1 MLDSVFVY
9 LVEIETNMKTSTMRW
24 KDKQRDSI
32 QALNYLCRV
41 TEAKNWIE
49 KCLDTDLGP
58 IFTFEQSLRNG
69 VVLAKLVLR
78 FQPYRRFRI
87 FDSGELQ
94 FRHSDN
100 INKFLDFINDI
111 NLPDIFHFELTDIY
125 EGKNLPKVIYCIH
138 ALSFFLSMQHLAPP
152 LERIN
157 EDLHFAD
164 DDIAQI
170 VRRLQQSNAT
180 LPNFTALNSDFMLRA
195 SPTLSPTRSPS
206 PSFKHSRARS
216 QDLSDSGS
224 AYSSPITS
232 PLKSKEETLP
242 SPFSSI
248 ASHRRTKSS
257 LPSLNSSLPNDS
269 LISSPKLSGFEDPFL
284 QPPLTS
290 TLRDSPTPF
299 FTTFSPT
306 RRRDALFSFHSPYH
320 SYGRIPV
327 PDNIL
332 NGLQACCR
340 GVIARIKLVDV
351 LQSLAEQSAHVETFQ
366 AMIRGYLSRSNYRI
380 NENAYEEM
388 VMWTVSLQSTIRGH
402 LVRVE
407 YKEKVLKNES
417 LRSVPKVQAIIRAG
431 FYRKIHFAFLKSL
444 QEKEYSFTLIQSSA
458 QGYLIRHQIVNMLDN
473 LYQYIPSFVQFQ
485 SILRGALFRAR
496 WQQLLKELD
505 EFPSWFHAMCKGL
518 FSRKKIN
525 LLKSS
530 LESHSLSFTN
540 LSALSRGCLLRS
552 IINER
557 LSQLEYCSPSL
568 LSLQSLCRRIIFQ
581 RRYLTLLEKLH
592 SREVSITTL
601 QSFLR
606 GFLARISVAK
616 LNIHLVKHSRDIL
629 YMQSSVRAVLLRDDV
644 NFIEIQLESFMDETI
659 TIQSIVRGYLARS
672 NFLRKLQS
680 FHQTMENP
688 IIAKSVYRGRQ
699 EGLAYRELATARN
712 PPVMTVKNFVH
723 LLDDNNFDFEE
734 DVCIEH
740 MRKEIVKLVRENET
754 IEEHINELDVKIAL
768 LVKNKISLD
777 DVLRHHSKYKPG
789 KQVTDYIT
797 NSRSM
802 KTLNNSSRRYL
813 DLLQCFFYV
822 LQTNEIYITN
832 YLHIL
837 MKCNPDFIQLRHIT
851 YLILQIFGHASN
863 RREEVLFL
871 RLMTSVLNME
881 VSQTETTTELL
892 ANDSVWKLLLMGL
905 LGNIRDAKL
914 WKSMLSR
921 IHKILVYDEKMDFE
935 INPIA
940 LLKQFDPN
948 RKDLS
953 ENPKV
958 ALSIA
963 MQHSPTRNL
972 YVGRLR
978 ELRKLCQS
986 FIIALSRNI
995 ESFPYSLCYVASQL
1009 KLSLEHNFPSAKKE
1023 WIFGIIGRFVF
1034 DNYIKPLLVS
1044 PDNYKLVENHINA
1057 LQRKNLNCF
1066 SSILSE
1072 IFNVEPCESRKLGF
1086 LRPLSEFIEVSK
1098 KDIMIFLEHL
1108 TDVVDPETYF
1118 EFDGFEDIVSTKRPV
1133 IYMKRDDILTIY
1145 TQISR
1150 ASDLIATDSPNDPLR
1165 AVINELESMSPKDY
1179 EFLETET
1186 DIKLELSPRFCTM
1199 EDPVAEE
1206 RSLIVQ
1212 TKRYIFFI
1220 IRVQNGSSLM
1230 DILVKPVTDEDEE
1243 SWHELLITE
1252 AERNQKFEEFD
1263 DALSSISFAE
1273 LKYLALSNVLELEN
1287 LGFASRS
1294 NNYQD
1299 IVNSIA
1305 LDIRNKS
1312 KRRLQRQREL
1322 DFGRQS
1328 LVSLKE
1334 KRAFLDS
1341 QLKSYNEYIE
1351 QAMETL
1357 QSKKGKKKL
1366 IPFSKQYFHMRELR
1380 KSGRVPRFGSF
1391 KYTATKLYDR
1401 GILVSM
1407 SRMPHH
1413 DKLYITISAD
1423 EIGKFT
1429 LEASSNAFNVTS
1441 PRCVLQLDDLLSAQY
1456 NKVLTIDVLDGR
1468 LKLNTNMFLHLI
1480 FSRFYS

>member
-1 MLDSVFVY
+1 MR
-9 LVEIETNMKTSTMRW
+9 TSTMRW
-24 KDKQRDSI
+24 KDKQRDTI

-49 KCLDTDLGP
+49 ECLDTNLGP
-58 IFTFEQSLRNG
+58 ISTFEQSLRNG

-78 FQPYRRFRI
+78 FQPFRRFRV
-87 FDSGELQ
+87 FESDELQ

-100 INKFLDFINDI
+100 INKFLDFIADI
-111 NLPDIFHFELTDIY
+111 KLPEIFHFELTDIY

-138 ALSFFLSMQHLAPP
+138 ALSFFLSMQNLAPP
-152 LERIN
+152 LVRIN
-157 EDLHFAD
+157 ENLNFAD
-164 DDIAQI
+164 DDVAQI
-170 VRRLQQSNAT
+170 VRRLQQSNAI
-180 LPNFTALNSDFMLRA
+180 LPNFTALSSDFMLRA
-195 SPTLSPTRSPS
+195 SPTLSPTRNPAASP
-206 PSFKHSRARS
+206 KHSRARS

-224 AYSSPITS
+224 AFSSPLTS
-232 PLKSKEETLP
+232 PLKYKEEDTR
-242 SPFSSI
+242 SPLSSST
-248 ASHRRTKSS
+248 SHRRTKSS
-257 LPSLNSSLPNDS
+257 LPSLNSFK
-269 LISSPKLSGFEDPFL
+269 SSTPALSSSSKLNGFEDSFL
-284 QPPLTS
+284 QPPS
-290 TLRDSPTPF
+290 SSLRDSPSPSF
-299 FTTFSPT
+299 FTTFSPN
-306 RRRDALFSFHSPYH
+306 RRREALFSYYNPYH
-320 SYGRIPV
+320 QLERAPFQ
-327 PDNIL
+327 DNVL
-332 NGLQACCR
+332 NGVQACCR

-351 LQSLAEQSAHVETFQ
+351 LQSLAEQSTHVETFQ
-366 AMIRGYLSRSNYRI
+366 AMIRGYLSRSTYKI

-388 VMWTVSLQSTIRGH
+388 VRWTESLQSSIRGH

-407 YKEKVLKNES
+407 YKEKVLRNES
-417 LRSVPKVQAIIRAG
+417 LRSVPKMQAVIRAG
-431 FYRKIHFAFLKSL
+431 FYRRSQVAILERLK
-444 QEKEYSFTLIQSSA
+444 EKESSFILIQSSSH
-458 QGYLIRHQIVNMLDN
+458 GYLTRHQIVNMLDN
-473 LYQYIPSFVQFQ
+473 LYHYIPSIIQLQ
-485 SILRGALFRAR
+485 SVIRGALFRNR
-496 WQQLLKELD
+496 LKQLSRELD
-505 EFPSWFHAMCKGL
+505 SFPYRFHAMCRGFFL
-518 FSRKKIN
+518 RRRLN
-525 LLKSS
+525 NLKSS
-530 LESHSLSFTN
+530 LESQSSSFTSLST
-540 LSALSRGCLLRS
+540 LSRGCLLRS
-552 IINER
+552 IYKGH
-557 LSQLEYCSPSL
+557 LKQLHYLSPSL
-568 LSLQSLCRRIIFQ
+568 IPLQSICRGLLSQ
-581 RRYLTLLEKLH
+581 RWQLNILEELYSH
-592 SREVSITTL
+592 TASVTTL
-601 QSFLR
+601 QSFIR
-606 GFLARISVAK
+606 GFLTRISVAK

-629 YMQSSVRAVLLRDDV
+629 FVQSAVRAVLLRDDV
-644 NFIEIQLESFMDETI
+644 NFIEIQLESSIDETLALQS
-659 TIQSIVRGYLARS
+659 TIRGCLARS
-672 NFLRKLQS
+672 NFARKLQS
-680 FHQTMENP
+680 FHQKMENP

-734 DVCIEH
+734 DVCIEN

-777 DVLRHHSKYKPG
+777 DVLKHHNKYKPG
-789 KQVTDYIT
+789 KQVSDYIA

-813 DLLQCFFYV
+813 DLVQCFFYV

-837 MKCNPDFIQLRHIT
+837 NKSNPSFMQLRHIT

-871 RLMTSVLNME
+871 RLMTNVLNME
-881 VSQTETTTELL
+881 VSQAETTEDIL
-892 ANDSVWKLLLMGL
+892 NNESIWKILLMGL

-914 WKSMLSR
+914 WKSILSR
-921 IHKILVYDEKMDFE
+921 MHKILVYDERMDFE
-935 INPIA
+935 INPVA
-940 LLKQFDPN
+940 LLKQFEPN
-948 RKDLS
+948 RKDHS

-958 ALSIA
+958 ALNIA

-995 ESFPYSLCYVASQL
+995 ESFPFSLCYVASQL
-1009 KLSLEHNFPSAKKE
+1009 KLSLEQNFPSARKE
-1023 WIFGIIGRFVF
+1023 WVFGIIGRFVF
-1034 DNYIKPLLVS
+1034 DNYIKPLLIS
-1044 PDNYKLVENHINA
+1044 PDNYKLVEGHINA

-1066 SSILSE
+1066 SDILSE
-1072 IFNVEPCESRKLGF
+1072 IFSVEPRDSRQLGF

-1098 KDIMIFLEHL
+1098 QDIVIFLEHL

-1118 EFDGFEDIVSTKRPV
+1118 EFDVFEDIVSTKRPV
-1133 IYMKRDDILTIY
+1133 IYMKRDDILNIY

-1165 AVINELESMSPKDY
+1165 AVISELESTSPKDD
-1179 EFLETET
+1179 EFLESET
-1186 DIKLELSPRFCTM
+1186 DIKLELSPRFCTV

-1220 IRVQNGSSLM
+1220 IRVQNGTSLM

-1243 SWHELLITE
+1243 TWRELLVAE
-1252 AERNQKFEEFD
+1252 AERNQRFEAFD
-1263 DALSSISFAE
+1263 DTLSSSSFAE
-1273 LKYLALSNVLELEN
+1273 LKYLALTNVLELEN
-1287 LGFASRS
+1287 LGFANRS

-1322 DFGRQS
+1322 DFGRQN
-1328 LVSLKE
+1328 LVSLKD

-1407 SRMPHH
+1407 SHMPHH

-1423 EIGKFT
+1423 EVGKFT
-1429 LEASSNAFNVTS
+1429 LEASSNAVQVTS
-1441 PRCVLQLDDLLSAQY
+1441 PRCELQLDDLLSAQY
-1456 NKVLTIDVLDGR
+1456 NKVLTIDVLEGR
-1468 LKLNTNMFLHLI
+1468 LKFNTNMFLHLI

>member
-1 MLDSVFVY
+1 MR
-9 LVEIETNMKTSTMRW
+9 TSTMRW
-24 KDKQRDSI
+24 KDKQRDTI

-49 KCLDTDLGP
+49 ECLDADLGP
-58 IFTFEQSLRNG
+58 ISNFEQSLRNG

-78 FQPYRRFRI
+78 FQPFRRFRV
-87 FDSGELQ
+87 FESDELQ

-100 INKFLDFINDI
+100 INKFLGFIADI
-111 NLPDIFHFELTDIY
+111 NLPEIFHFELTDIY

-138 ALSFFLSMQHLAPP
+138 ALSFFLSMQNLAPP
-152 LERIN
+152 LVRIN
-157 EDLHFAD
+157 EDLNFAD
-164 DDIAQI
+164 DDVAQI

-195 SPTLSPTRSPS
+195 SPSLSPSHHATSSP
-206 PSFKHSRARS
+206 KHARTRS

-224 AYSSPITS
+224 AFSSPLTS
-232 PLKSKEETLP
+232 PYKLKEEEARSPISSP
-242 SPFSSI
+242 S
-248 ASHRRTKSS
+248 SHRRTKSS
-257 LPSLNSSLPNDS
+257 LPSLNSFQSNASP
-269 LISSPKLSGFEDPFL
+269 SSFPKLNGFEDPFF
-284 QPPLTS
+284 QPPPPS
-290 TLRDSPTPF
+290 SLRDSPSPSF

-306 RRRDALFSFHSPYH
+306 RRREVLFSHYNPYH
-320 SYGRIPV
+320 QIERTPIPDHV
-327 PDNIL
+327 L
-332 NGLQACCR
+332 NGVQACCR
-340 GVIARIKLVDV
+340 GVIARVKLVDV
-351 LQSLAEQSAHVETFQ
+351 LQSLAEQSTHVETFQ
-366 AMIRGYLSRSNYRI
+366 AMVRGYLSRSTYKI
-380 NENAYEEM
+380 NESAYEEM
-388 VMWTVSLQSTIRGH
+388 VRWTLMLYRLFKPETMPGCNMP
-402 LVRVE
+402 
-407 YKEKVLKNES
+407 VLRNES
-417 LRSVPKVQAIIRAG
+417 LLSVPKLQAVIRAG
-431 FYRKIHFAFLKSL
+431 FYRRSHSSILESLKDNTA
-444 QEKEYSFTLIQSSA
+444 SFTLIQSSA
-458 QGYLIRHQIVNMLDN
+458 HGYLTRHNIVNMLDD
-473 LYQYIPSFVQFQ
+473 LYHYIPSFIQFQ
-485 SILRGALFRAR
+485 SLLRGALFRNR
-496 WQQLLKELD
+496 SNRISRELNS
-505 EFPSWFHAMCKGL
+505 FPASFHAICRG
-518 FSRKKIN
+518 FSTRRKFHN
-525 LLKSS
+525 LRSS
-530 LESHSLSFTN
+530 LYSHSSSFTI
-540 LSALSRGCLLRS
+540 LSTLSRGYLLRN
-552 IINER
+552 IYKTR
-557 LSQLEYCSPSL
+557 LKQLQCLSTSL
-568 LSLQSLCRRIIFQ
+568 VPLQSLCRGLLSQ
-581 RRYLTLLEKLH
+581 RSQLTLLEELY
-592 SREVSITTL
+592 SRSASFTTL
-601 QSFLR
+601 QSYIR
-606 GFLARISVAK
+606 GILTRISVAK
-616 LNIHLVKHSRDIL
+616 LNIYLVKHSRDIL
-629 YMQSSVRAVLLRDDV
+629 SIQSAVRAVLLRDDV
-644 NFIEIQLESFMDETI
+644 NFIEIQLESCQDEILALQSTI
-659 TIQSIVRGYLARS
+659 RGCLARS
-672 NFLRKLQS
+672 NFTRKLQS
-680 FHQTMENP
+680 FHQKMENP
-688 IIAKSVYRGRQ
+688 IMAKSVYRGRQ

-734 DVCIEH
+734 DICIEN
-740 MRKEIVKLVRENET
+740 MRKEIVKFVRENET
-754 IEEHINELDVKIAL
+754 IEEHISELDVKIAL

-777 DVLRHHSKYKPG
+777 DVLKHHNKYKPG
-789 KQVTDYIT
+789 KQVSDYIA

-813 DLLQCFFYV
+813 DLVQCFFYV

-832 YLHIL
+832 YLHLI
-837 MKCNPDFIQLRHIT
+837 KRSNPDFAQLRHIT
-851 YLILQIFGHASN
+851 YLILQIFGYASN

-871 RLMTSVLNME
+871 RLMTNVLNME
-881 VSQTETTTELL
+881 VSQAETNEDLL
-892 ANDSVWKLLLMGL
+892 NNESIWKVLLMGL

-921 IHKILVYDEKMDFE
+921 MHKILVYDERMDFE
-935 INPIA
+935 INPVA
-940 LLKQFDPN
+940 LLKQFEPN
-948 RKDLS
+948 RRDLS

-958 ALSIA
+958 ALNVA

-986 FIIALSRNI
+986 FIVALSRNI

-1009 KLSLEHNFPSAKKE
+1009 KLSLESNFPSASKE
-1023 WIFGIIGRFVF
+1023 WVFGIIGRFVF
-1034 DNYIKPLLVS
+1034 DNYIKPLLIS
-1044 PDNYKLVENHINA
+1044 PDNYKLVEGHINA

-1066 SSILSE
+1066 SDILSE
-1072 IFNVEPCESRKLGF
+1072 IFSVEPRDSRQLGF

-1098 KDIMIFLEHL
+1098 QDIVIFLEHL

-1118 EFDGFEDIVSTKRPV
+1118 EFDGFEDIVSTRRPV
-1133 IYMKRDDILTIY
+1133 IYMKRDDILNIY

-1165 AVINELESMSPKDY
+1165 AVINEMGSTSPKDY
-1179 EFLETET
+1179 EFLESET
-1186 DIKLELSPRFCTM
+1186 DVKLELSPRFCTV

-1230 DILVKPVTDEDEE
+1230 DILVKPVTDENEE
-1243 SWHELLITE
+1243 TWRELLAVE
-1252 AERNQKFEEFD
+1252 AERNQKFEAFD
-1263 DALSSISFAE
+1263 DTLSSISFAE
-1273 LKYLALSNVLELEN
+1273 LKYLALTNVLELEN

-1328 LVSLKE
+1328 LLSLKD

-1380 KSGRVPRFGSF
+1380 KSGKVPRFGSF

-1407 SRMPHH
+1407 SHLPHY

-1423 EIGKFT
+1423 EVGKFT
-1429 LEASSNAFNVTS
+1429 LEASSNAVKVTS
-1441 PRCVLQLDDLLSAQY
+1441 PRCDLQLDDLLSAQY
-1456 NKVLTIDVLDGR
+1456 NKVLTIDVLEGR
-1468 LKLNTNMFLHLI
+1468 LKFNTNMFLHLI